1 MYSDILCTLCRFGAC
16 FLWDSGSS
24 VGDISAQGKAV
35 NSVTYKPTR
44 PFRVATASE
53 DFTCAFFEGPPFKFK
68 TTMKVG
74 IMSCHQFLIC
84 CYNCDRIT
92 LALSIVSDS
101 HQMVIFFVVEA
112 QMDWLAFMMERL
124 LRK

>member
-1 MYSDILCTLCRFGAC
+1 MLVLSIYLDILCTLYRFGAC

-24 VGDISAQGKAV
+24 VGDISAQSKTV

-74 IMSCHQFLIC
+74 IMSCHQILIC
-84 CYNCDRIT
+84 CYMIG
-92 LALSIVSDS
+92 S
-101 HQMVIFFVVEA
+101 HSLCQLYPILTR
-112 QMDWLAFMMERL
+112 W
-124 LRK
+124 